1 MKEQIII
8 NTDDTQADDSADDA
22 GRVIEVN
29 KGGVAKIH
37 EKDVR
42 EMPSGPDV
50 PYDVTETHSSTLD
63 KPDADM
69 AGEAAEHEVAMRK
82 AKKKAGFISEDA
94 YYNITS
100 PVRSLD

>member
-1 MKEQIII
+1 MKEKIII
-8 NTDDTQADDSADDA
+8 NTDDTQADVSAEDD

-29 KGGVAKIH
+29 KRCVAKIH

-42 EMPSGPDV
+42 ETPSAPDV

-63 KPDADM
+63 EPDADM
-69 AGEAAEHEVAMRK
+69 AGEAAKHEVAMRK

-100 PVRSLD
+100 PVRSPD